1 MQEKWK
7 TKKLIGSEQSSQMY
21 LINDVL
27 AIGSI
32 LQTKPEMRYIDA
44 VIGNNNDFNIVDVR
58 MLSNS
63 KPNPVQDYVLNMI
76 RVISWL
82 ECGDKVVICSSTGQ
96 SRATAI
102 ALGVLIK
109 YFKMS
114 FNQGLEVINSKVPV
128 ADIGNL
134 HILALKKL
142 FRVS

>member
-44 VIGNNNDFNIVDVR
+44 VIGNNNNFNIVDVR

>member
-7 TKKLIGSEQSSQMY
+7 TKKPIGSEQSSQMY

>member
-1 MQEKWK
+1 MQV
-7 TKKLIGSEQSSQMY
+7 Y

>member
-128 ADIGNL
+128 ADISNL

>member
-1 MQEKWK
+1 
-7 TKKLIGSEQSSQMY
+7 
-21 LINDVL
+21 
-27 AIGSI
+27 
-32 LQTKPEMRYIDA
+32 
-44 VIGNNNDFNIVDVR
+44 
-58 MLSNS
+58 
-63 KPNPVQDYVLNMI
+63 
-76 RVISWL
+76 L
-82 ECGDKVVICSSTGQ
+82 ECGGQ

-114 FNQGLEVINSKVPV
+114 FNQGLEVIKRKVPV